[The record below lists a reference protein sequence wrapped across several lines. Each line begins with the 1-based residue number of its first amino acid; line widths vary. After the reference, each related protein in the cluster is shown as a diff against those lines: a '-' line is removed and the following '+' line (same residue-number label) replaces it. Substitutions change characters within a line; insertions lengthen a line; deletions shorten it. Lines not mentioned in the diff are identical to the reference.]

1 MIQVL
6 HCADKVLHLGQ
17 SLVMGIVNITPD
29 SFSDG
34 GRYFDSSRALA
45 HALELVEEGA
55 DILDIGG
62 ESTRPGAAEVSVQ
75 EELDRVIPIIET
87 LAAEVPI
94 PISIDTSKP
103 EVMYEA
109 LRSGAG
115 FLNDVR
121 ALQEPGALKAAAKS
135 DVPVCLMHMQGA
147 PRTMQDDPHYDDVVA
162 DVEEFFRQRIAACE
176 QAGIRRERI
185 LLDPGFG
192 FGKTLEH
199 NIRLLSELERFQSL
213 DCPLLVGM
221 SRKRMIGT
229 LLGDVSPDQRLY
241 GSVSAAVVAAMKGAA
256 IIRVHDV
263 RPTVEALKIVTA
275 IQR

>member
-6 HCADKVLHLGQ
+6 RCADKVLHLDQ

-55 DILDIGG
+55 NILDIGG

-87 LAAEVPI
+87 LAAEVPV

-103 EVMYEA
+103 EVMYQA

-121 ALQEPGALKAAAKS
+121 ALQEPGALETAAKS

-147 PRTMQDDPHYDDVVA
+147 PRTMQHNPHYVDVVA

-176 QAGIRRERI
+176 QAGIKRERI

-199 NIRLLSELERFQSL
+199 NIRLLNELERFRSL

-229 LLGDVSPDQRLY
+229 LLGDVPPDQRLY

>member
-6 HCADKVLHLGQ
+6 RCADKVLHLDRPQ
-17 SLVMGIVNITPD
+17 VMGIVNITPD

-75 EELDRVIPIIET
+75 EELDRVIPIIEA
-87 LAAEVPI
+87 LAAEVPV

-121 ALQEPGALKAAAKS
+121 ALQEPGALETAAKS

-147 PRTMQDDPHYDDVVA
+147 PRTMQDDPHYDDVVV
-162 DVEEFFRQRIAACE
+162 DVEKFFRQRITACE
-176 QAGIRRERI
+176 QAGIKRERI

-192 FGKTLEH
+192 FGKSLEH
-199 NIRLLSELERFQSL
+199 NISLLSELERFQSL

-229 LLGDVSPDQRLY
+229 LLGDVPPDKRLY

-263 RPTVEALKIVTA
+263 RPTVEALKVVTA

>member
-6 HCADKVLHLGQ
+6 RCADKVLHLDRPQ
-17 SLVMGIVNITPD
+17 VMGIVNITPD

-75 EELDRVIPIIET
+75 EELDRVITIIEA
-87 LAAEVPI
+87 LAAEVPV

-121 ALQEPGALKAAAKS
+121 ALQEPGALETASKS
-135 DVPVCLMHMQGA
+135 DVPVCLMHMHGA

-176 QAGIRRERI
+176 QAGIKRERI

-199 NIRLLSELERFQSL
+199 NISLLSELERFQSL

-229 LLGDVSPDQRLY
+229 LLGDVPPDQRLY

-263 RPTVEALKIVTA
+263 RPTVEALKVVTA